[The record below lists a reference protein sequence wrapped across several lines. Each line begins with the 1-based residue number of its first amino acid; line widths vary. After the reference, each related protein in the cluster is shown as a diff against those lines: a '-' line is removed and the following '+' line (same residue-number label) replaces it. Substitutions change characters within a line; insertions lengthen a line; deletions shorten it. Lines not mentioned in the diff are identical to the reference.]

1 MTGKDIKA
9 RVQENYARIARQGSS
24 CCPAGPCDEP
34 SQAGIRAGYGTE
46 HLQAVPAGANLGL
59 GCGNPVNRAGL
70 APGETVLDLGS
81 GPGLDALLA
90 AERVGPRG
98 RVIGLD
104 MTPDMIARAE
114 ANAAQAG
121 AANTRFLLADLERL
135 PLPDGMA
142 DVALSNCV
150 INLCPDKG
158 AVYREIFRV
167 LKPGGRIC
175 IADVLLEKPLPEN
188 LARAPGA
195 WCA

>member
-1 MTGKDIKA
+1 
-9 RVQENYARIARQGSS
+9 
-24 CCPAGPCDEP
+24 
-34 SQAGIRAGYGTE
+34 
-46 HLQAVPAGANLGL
+46 
-59 GCGNPVNRAGL
+59 
-70 APGETVLDLGS
+70 VLDLGS